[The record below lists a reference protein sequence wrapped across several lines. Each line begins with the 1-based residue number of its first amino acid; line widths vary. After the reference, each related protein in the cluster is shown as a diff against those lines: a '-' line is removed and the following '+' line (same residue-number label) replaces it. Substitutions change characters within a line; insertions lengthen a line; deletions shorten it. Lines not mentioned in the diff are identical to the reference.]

1 VTIDFSMGGDY
12 ILATSIEPLF
22 YKTPNCSFITPSVIK
37 GEQWATMNSKYTW
50 FTRGI
55 WPPCA
60 DGSDINFVDRSNSK
74 KFLATADDFSKV
86 KVFRYPVCNNRQLYN
101 EYKGH
106 SSHVT
111 SIKWSFDDKLVFSTG
126 GV

>member
-1 VTIDFSMGGDY
+1 
-12 ILATSIEPLF
+12 
-22 YKTPNCSFITPSVIK
+22 
-37 GEQWATMNSKYTW
+37 MNSKFTW

-60 DGSDINFVDRSNSK
+60 DATDINFVDRSNSK
-74 KFLATADDFSKV
+74 RFLATADDFSKV
-86 KVFRYPVCNNRQLYN
+86 TVFRYPVCNNRQLYS

-111 SIKWSFDDKLVFSTG
+111 AVKWSFDDKLLFSAG
-126 GV
+126 GL